1 MKPSGDPLNLTD
13 VTGLFVDTSGAVDV
27 SSKGNPPEPIFSDYL
42 EMTSLVLMFIIGA
55 PLNLAAYTQLAERPM
70 ASRLDL
76 LKRHLNY
83 TDLLVIFIYVP
94 SRACW
99 LLTYDWRGGDLLC
112 RVVKM
117 MHTVAFQSSSNVIVC
132 IALDRLFSV
141 FSATRH
147 SPDKANR
154 RIRAMLAAAW
164 ATAIIIGL
172 PQLAVW
178 RSYVPF
184 QHINWSQCL
193 QIWEIAR
200 LENPSIKG
208 KLFDAE
214 SWYSIAHIGLIFW
227 IPALIVVICYVI
239 VLSWVFVNSRPS
251 ISRGGNRNG
260 SLQTGCETVDTVL
273 TRTSGSGYR
282 CCCGVYSPR
291 TAAAIGDQCSQY
303 VATVQPSKNSVNDEF
318 PEWNPLKTFSLPKMK
333 DVKDEKC
340 LVPPRIVVSDESS
353 LPLTTRPSIAS
364 SEASAV
370 IRTSVHNSQSYHAS
384 VNRSRAVRVSFL
396 LVAAYII
403 CWLPYNLLSLVHL
416 IDKEL
421 FSSSFQKF
429 YFLHEFMVF
438 NSVVNPYL
446 YGLFS
451 RSDKIRRRNHE

>member
-1 MKPSGDPLNLTD
+1 MKSMDDPLNMTSAVLDTD
-13 VTGLFVDTSGAVDV
+13 PTASGF
-27 SSKGNPPEPIFSDYL
+27 PPEPIFSDYL
-42 EMTSLVLMFIIGA
+42 EMISLVVMFIVGA
-55 PLNLAAYTQLAERPM
+55 PLNLAAYTQLAERQVT
-70 ASRLDL
+70 SRLDL

-112 RVVKM
+112 RLVKM

-147 SPDKANR
+147 SPEKANR
-154 RIRAMLAAAW
+154 RIRIMLTAAW
-164 ATAIIIGL
+164 TTAFIIGI
-172 PQLAVW
+172 PQLIVW
-178 RSYVPF
+178 KTYVPF
-184 QHINWSQCL
+184 SHLSWTQCL

-200 LENPSIKG
+200 IENVSARG

-214 SWYSIAHIGLIFW
+214 SFYSLAHIGLVFW

-239 VLSWVFVNSRPS
+239 VLTWVFVNSRPS
-251 ISRGGNRNG
+251 ISGKRTL

-273 TRTSGSGYR
+273 TRAS
-282 CCCGVYSPR
+282 
-291 TAAAIGDQCSQY
+291 
-303 VATVQPSKNSVNDEF
+303 
-318 PEWNPLKTFSLPKMK
+318 EWNPLKTFSLAKLK
-333 DVKDEKC
+333 DVKEDKSIG
-340 LVPPRIVVSDESS
+340 PPRIVVSDESS
-353 LPLTTRPSIAS
+353 VPLNSRPSIAS
-364 SEASAV
+364 SDASVV

-396 LVAAYII
+396 LVMAYII

-416 IDKEL
+416 IDSQL
-421 FSSSFQKF
+421 FANSFIKL
-429 YFLHEFMVF
+429 YFLHGFMVF

-451 RSDKIRRRNHE
+451 RHDKTRRRNHE

>member
-1 MKPSGDPLNLTD
+1 MAMNLHPQKSSINSESWIDGNINPPDPTAIAKAYDISGQPGLGFPGMRMKFSGDPLNLTD

-55 PLNLAAYTQLAERPM
+55 PLNLAAYTQSHHFQRMKSSGDPLNLTDVTGLFVDTSGAVDVSSKGNPPEPIFSDYLEMTSLVLMFIIGAPLNLA
-70 ASRLDL
+70 A
-76 LKRHLNY
+76 Y
-83 TDLLVIFIYVP
+83 T
-94 SRACW
+94 
-99 LLTYDWRGGDLLC
+99 
-112 RVVKM
+112 
-117 MHTVAFQSSSNVIVC
+117 QSSSNVIVC

-193 QIWEIAR
+193 QSSSNVIVCIALDR
-200 LENPSIKG
+200 LFSVFSATRHSPDKANRRIRAMLAAGGFSSNKTMKPLRDLVGPVE
-208 KLFDAE
+208 LCT
-214 SWYSIAHIGLIFW
+214 
-227 IPALIVVICYVI
+227 IVVPE
-239 VLSWVFVNSRPS
+239 LSVAHKCDEINTERTRPDFLRFK
-251 ISRGGNRNG
+251 I
-260 SLQTGCETVDTVL
+260 
-273 TRTSGSGYR
+273 
-282 CCCGVYSPR
+282 
-291 TAAAIGDQCSQY
+291 
-303 VATVQPSKNSVNDEF
+303 
-318 PEWNPLKTFSLPKMK
+318 NPTFS
-333 DVKDEKC
+333 
-340 LVPPRIVVSDESS
+340 
-353 LPLTTRPSIAS
+353 
-364 SEASAV
+364 
-370 IRTSVHNSQSYHAS
+370 
-384 VNRSRAVRVSFL
+384 RSRAVRVSFL

-403 CWLPYNLLSLVHL
+403 CWLPYNLLSLAHL
-416 IDKEL
+416 TDKEL

>member
-1 MKPSGDPLNLTD
+1 MK
-13 VTGLFVDTSGAVDV
+13 
-27 SSKGNPPEPIFSDYL
+27 
-42 EMTSLVLMFIIGA
+42 
-55 PLNLAAYTQLAERPM
+55 LAERPM

-83 TDLLVIFIYVP
+83 SDLLVIFVYVP

-132 IALDRLFSV
+132 IALDRLLSV

-154 RIRAMLAAAW
+154 RIRVMLAAAW
-164 ATAIIIGL
+164 TTAFLIGL
-172 PQLAVW
+172 PQLYVW

-184 QHINWSQCL
+184 QHLNWSQCL

-200 LENPSIKG
+200 LENSSLKG
-208 KLFDAE
+208 RLFDAE
-214 SWYSIAHIGLIFW
+214 SWYSIIHIGLIFW

-239 VLSWVFVNSRPS
+239 VLSWVFINSRPS
-251 ISRGGNRNG
+251 ISRNNNRNG

-273 TRTSGSGYR
+273 TRTS
-282 CCCGVYSPR
+282 
-291 TAAAIGDQCSQY
+291 
-303 VATVQPSKNSVNDEF
+303 
-318 PEWNPLKTFSLPKMK
+318 EWNPLKTFSTPKTK
-333 DVKDEKC
+333 DMKDEKC

-353 LPLTTRPSIAS
+353 MPLTTRPSIAS

-416 IDKEL
+416 IDKQL
-421 FSSSFQKF
+421 FSNSFIKL

-451 RSDKIRRRNHE
+451 HSDKIRRRIHE

>member
-1 MKPSGDPLNLTD
+1 MTYNGDPLNRTA
-13 VTGLFVDTSGAVDV
+13 VSVLFDANAVDV

-70 ASRLDL
+70 TSRLDL

-132 IALDRLFSV
+132 IALDRLLSV

-154 RIRAMLAAAW
+154 RIRLMLAAAW
-164 ATAIIIGL
+164 TTAFIIGL

-200 LENPSIKG
+200 LENPSFKG
-208 KLFDAE
+208 RLFDAE

-239 VLSWVFVNSRPS
+239 VLTWVFVNSRPS

-273 TRTSGSGYR
+273 TRTS
-282 CCCGVYSPR
+282 
-291 TAAAIGDQCSQY
+291 
-303 VATVQPSKNSVNDEF
+303 
-318 PEWNPLKTFSLPKMK
+318 EWNPLKTFTLPKMK
-333 DVKDEKC
+333 DGKDEKC

-396 LVAAYII
+396 LVVAYII

-421 FSSSFQKF
+421 FSNSFNKF

-451 RSDKIRRRNHE
+451 HSDKIRRRIHE

>member
-1 MKPSGDPLNLTD
+1 MKSNRDPFNHSGEVLDVNLSA
-13 VTGLFVDTSGAVDV
+13 LAS
-27 SSKGNPPEPIFSDYL
+27 PPEPIFSDYL
-42 EMTSLVLMFIIGA
+42 ELASLVLMFIIGA
-55 PLNLAAYTQLAERPM
+55 PLNLAAYTQLAERQVT
-70 ASRLDL
+70 SRLDL
-76 LKRHLNY
+76 LKRNLNY
-83 TDLLVIFIYVP
+83 ADLLVIFVYVP

-154 RIRAMLAAAW
+154 RIRIMLSAAW
-164 ATAIIIGL
+164 IIAFMIGL
-172 PQLAVW
+172 PQLFVW

-184 QHINWSQCL
+184 EHLNWSQCL

-200 LENPSIKG
+200 IENATIRG
-208 KLFDAE
+208 RLFDAE
-214 SWYSIAHIGLIFW
+214 SWYSIAHIGLVFW
-227 IPALIVVICYVI
+227 IPALIVVMCYVI
-239 VLSWVFVNSRPS
+239 VLTWVFINSRPS
-251 ISRGGNRNG
+251 ISISGKRTG
-260 SLQTGCETVDTVL
+260 SLQTGCETVDTML
-273 TRTSGSGYR
+273 TRAS
-282 CCCGVYSPR
+282 
-291 TAAAIGDQCSQY
+291 
-303 VATVQPSKNSVNDEF
+303 
-318 PEWNPLKTFSLPKMK
+318 EWNPLKTFSLTKMK
-333 DVKDEKC
+333 DMKEEKC
-340 LVPPRIVVSDESS
+340 TGPPRIVVSDESS
-353 LPLTTRPSIAS
+353 VPLTSRPSIAS

-396 LVAAYII
+396 LVVAYII

-416 IDKEL
+416 IDSQL
-421 FSSSFQKF
+421 FANSFNKL

-451 RSDKIRRRNHE
+451 HSDKIRRRIHE

>member
-1 MKPSGDPLNLTD
+1 
-13 VTGLFVDTSGAVDV
+13 
-27 SSKGNPPEPIFSDYL
+27 
-42 EMTSLVLMFIIGA
+42 
-55 PLNLAAYTQLAERPM
+55 M

-83 TDLLVIFIYVP
+83 SDLLVIFVYVP

-132 IALDRLFSV
+132 IALDRLLSV

-154 RIRAMLAAAW
+154 RIRVMLAAAW
-164 ATAIIIGL
+164 TTAFLIGL
-172 PQLAVW
+172 PQLYVW

-184 QHINWSQCL
+184 QHLNWSQCL

-200 LENPSIKG
+200 LENSSLKG
-208 KLFDAE
+208 RLFDAE
-214 SWYSIAHIGLIFW
+214 SWYSIIHIGLIFW

-239 VLSWVFVNSRPS
+239 VLSWVFINSRPS
-251 ISRGGNRNG
+251 ISRNNNRNG

-273 TRTSGSGYR
+273 TRTSGSY
-282 CCCGVYSPR
+282 CCCSNITPR
-291 TAAAIGDQCSQY
+291 PFRDKALY
-303 VATVQPSKNSVNDEF
+303 VSTVQPTKTINDEF
-318 PEWNPLKTFSLPKMK
+318 PEWNPLKTFSTPKTK
-333 DVKDEKC
+333 DMKDEKC

-353 LPLTTRPSIAS
+353 MPLTTRPSIAS

-416 IDKEL
+416 IDKQL
-421 FSSSFQKF
+421 FSNSFIKL

-451 RSDKIRRRNHE
+451 HSDKIRRRIHE

>member
-1 MKPSGDPLNLTD
+1 RMKSSGDPLNLTD

-273 TRTSGSGYR
+273 TRTS
-282 CCCGVYSPR
+282 
-291 TAAAIGDQCSQY
+291 
-303 VATVQPSKNSVNDEF
+303 
-318 PEWNPLKTFSLPKMK
+318 EWNPLKTFSLPKMK